1 MLRVRARRSNR
12 AAVGPCLSC
21 AAALLLSCCG
31 CGYREGPP
39 SVASVSPRSGN
50 TTSQTFTLVYSA
62 PNGFSDLVDARV
74 LFAAGTDGHDACY
87 VRYDPVHDTL
97 MLADDDATS
106 WTTVSLRGSGAAEN
120 SQCRIQAS
128 GSSASGH
135 GGELT
140 VRVAIE
146 FKRAFAGRQNVFL
159 SARERQGLEAPFT
172 KKGTWVVPYFS
183 DTESRLSQ

>member
-1 MLRVRARRSNR
+1 MV
-12 AAVGPCLSC
+12 
-21 AAALLLSCCG
+21 
-31 CGYREGPP
+31 
-39 SVASVSPRSGN
+39 SVSPRSGN

-87 VRYDPVHDTL
+87 VRYDPIHDAL
-97 MLADDDATS
+97 LVADDDATA
-106 WTTVSLRGSGAAEN
+106 WTTISLRGSATAEN
-120 SQCRIQAS
+120 SQCRIRSS

-135 GGELT
+135 GSELT

-159 SARERQGLEAPFT
+159 AAKERQGLEAPFT
-172 KKGTWVVPYFS
+172 KKGTWVVPYFA
-183 DTESRLSQ
+183 DTEARLSQ